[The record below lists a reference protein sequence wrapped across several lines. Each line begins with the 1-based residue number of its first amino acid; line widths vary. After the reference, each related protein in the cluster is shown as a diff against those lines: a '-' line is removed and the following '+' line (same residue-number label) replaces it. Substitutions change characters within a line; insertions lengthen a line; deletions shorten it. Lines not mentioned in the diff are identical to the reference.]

1 MEVAAG
7 VIRQG
12 EYVLIARRLA
22 EAHLGGFWEF
32 PGGTRE
38 DGESLEECL
47 VREIKEEL
55 DLTVRVGR
63 LALTVR
69 QEYPDRSL
77 DLHFYLC
84 TPVAGTP
91 AAIGCAEFRWVT
103 LRELSDFEFPPADLP
118 LIEQLQAAP
127 GN

>member
-1 MEVAAG
+1 VAAG
-7 VIRQG
+7 VIRRG
-12 EYVLIARRLA
+12 EFVLIARRLP
-22 EAHLGGFWEF
+22 EAHLGGYWEF

-38 DGESLEECL
+38 EGESLEECL

-63 LALTVR
+63 HALTVR
-69 QEYPDRSL
+69 QEYPERLL

-91 AAIGCAEFRWVT
+91 EAIGCDEFRWVT
-103 LRELSDFEFPPADLP
+103 IPELRDFEFPAADRP

-127 GN
+127 GS

>member
-1 MEVAAG
+1 MAAG
-7 VIRQG
+7 VIRRG
-12 EYVLIARRLA
+12 DYVLIARRLA

-38 DGESLEECL
+38 EGETLEECL

-55 DLTVRVGR
+55 DLVVRVGR
-63 LALTVR
+63 HALTVR

-84 TPVAGTP
+84 TPVEGTP
-91 AAIGCAEFRWVT
+91 EAIGCAEFRWVT
-103 LRELSDFEFPPADLP
+103 IPDLSGFEFPPADRP
-118 LIEQLQAAP
+118 LIEQLQAVP